1 MNKLDQQPNQ
11 QNSLLCSYQTIPHE
25 ERGVGDFNRK
35 NLTILGE
42 KKNKTKGNFHSLRY
56 FLTKT

>member
-35 NLTILGE
+35 KFDDLGR
-42 KKNKTKGNFHSLRY
+42 KKKQDKR
-56 FLTKT
+56 